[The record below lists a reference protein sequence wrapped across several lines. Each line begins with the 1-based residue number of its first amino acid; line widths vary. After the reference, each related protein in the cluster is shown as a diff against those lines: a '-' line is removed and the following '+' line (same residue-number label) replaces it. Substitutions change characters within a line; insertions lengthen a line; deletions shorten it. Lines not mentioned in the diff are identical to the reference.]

1 MKHCVDEIKELITL
15 HAFSML
21 AEEEANQINQHL
33 SICNECK
40 KDFLELEI
48 LTGTLSYNTKP
59 VLPATLV
66 KEKILSTVEKT
77 KRKNTNK
84 NNEYFITIKAN
95 EGEWQEISTGVF
107 SKTLFSNLRTGTIT
121 SVMKMLPGTKAELHY
136 HTSIEECYVISGDF
150 HVGDSQETEIALGPG
165 DYHCAQ
171 AGSTH
176 AIAYTNQGTE
186 LLVIMPL
193 NCEIA
198 CEIPSK

>member
-1 MKHCVDEIKELITL
+1 MKHCVDEIKELIAL
-15 HAFSML
+15 HSFSML

-33 SICNECK
+33 SFCDECK
-40 KDFLELEI
+40 RDFLELEI
-48 LTGTLSYNTKP
+48 LSGILSYNTKP
-59 VLPATLV
+59 ILPAPSV
-66 KEKILSTVEKT
+66 KSLILATIEKSSNKSSY
-77 KRKNTNK
+77 KNS
-84 NNEYFITIKAN
+84 EAFITVRAS
-95 EGEWQEISTGVF
+95 EGEWQEISAGVF
-107 SKTLFSNLRTGTIT
+107 SKTLFSNLQTGTIT
-121 SVMKMLPGTKAELHY
+121 SVMKMLPGAKAEFHY

-171 AGSTH
+171 VGSTH

-198 CEIPSK
+198 CEMPNK

>member
-21 AEEEANQINQHL
+21 AEEEAYQIKEHL
-33 SICNECK
+33 SVCDKCK

-48 LTGTLSYNTKP
+48 LTGTLSYGVKP
-59 VLPATLV
+59 ILPRSSV
-66 KEKILSTVEKT
+66 
-77 KRKNTNK
+77 KNTILTTIEKSINK
-84 NNEYFITIKAN
+84 NTIKHSEAFITIRAN

-107 SKTLFSNLRTGTIT
+107 SKTLFSNLQTGTIT
-121 SVMKMLPGTKAELHY
+121 SVMKMLPGAKAELHY

-150 HVGDSQETEIALGPG
+150 HVGDSQETEVELGPG

-198 CEIPSK
+198 CEMPNK